1 MSGYAGEGTCS
12 AAKEESLRSL
22 RSLRNQQQ
30 RIDKFFLSCL
40 RMGKGPRCC
49 RVQTKTVRLGGCASA
64 TRRCFIASN
73 TMKKIA
79 SVELYR
85 KVTDSKLSVNKHA
98 AQAAANAKAKGWKTW
113 SMLDQC
119 DVLDMATVVSQKP
132 GTTWYFVLYLEEDT
146 EVLWKVQAVD
156 YRQVLNEY
164 LQYHHALVPFECRE
178 RFEY

>member
-1 MSGYAGEGTCS
+1 M
-12 AAKEESLRSL
+12 R
-22 RSLRNQQQ
+22 
-30 RIDKFFLSCL
+30 
-40 RMGKGPRCC
+40 
-49 RVQTKTVRLGGCASA
+49 
-64 TRRCFIASN
+64 
-73 TMKKIA
+73 KIT

-146 EVLWKVQAVD
+146 EVLWKIQATN
-156 YRQVLNEY
+156 YRQVLNKY